1 MPLRPMKE
9 EDAAGVHKLL
19 TEYLSKFEFH
29 FKYTV
34 KEVRHWFTPRKGVI
48 YSYVATNTDG
58 EITDLISFYSLPS
71 SILKHVEHKTLYV

>member
-19 TEYLSKFEFH
+19 TEYLNKFEFC

-48 YSYVATNTDG
+48 YSYVAQNAEG
-58 EITDLISFYSLPS
+58 
-71 SILKHVEHKTLYV
+71 